1 MWTPRTIDPDR
12 AHSERLGAHSVQFA
26 VQPGVQLAARA
37 SAHAQSLAREFGP
50 LLAAFA
56 LGASIGAAS
65 TTSLPS
71 GSSARELG
79 LVVLLAAA
87 AAAAILPREE
97 QRDAATDRV
106 VASANG
112 DSSASISAADLRAR
126 IARVFATQRLFAVAL
141 CAALPG
147 FVLAHGFGAAL
158 AWAPVVWFLQV
169 ALAVGLA
176 LFAAA
181 ASATRI
187 GRLLPARI
195 LVPAWVLA
203 SPGAWL
209 VHAPADASAWN
220 PLYHLVAA
228 WRAILLPGIG
238 TSESLGAA
246 LLALAPA
253 ALLTALLGF
262 ATLAA
267 TERREDAPGP

>member
-1 MWTPRTIDPDR
+1 MWTPRTIDARPD
-12 AHSERLGAHSVQFA
+12 A
-26 VQPGVQLAARA
+26 QPAQLAVRVGV
-37 SAHAQSLAREFGP
+37 HAQSLAREFGP
-50 LLAAFA
+50 LLAALA
-56 LGASIGAAS
+56 IGASIGVAS
-65 TTSLPS
+65 TGTLPS
-71 GSSARELG
+71 GAAARELG
-79 LVVLLAAA
+79 LVVLFAAA

-97 QRDAATDRV
+97 RRDASDRTI
-106 VASANG
+106 ASARG
-112 DSSASISAADLRAR
+112 DSSASISAADLRTR
-126 IARVFATQRLFAVAL
+126 VARVFATQRLFAVVL

-147 FVLAHGFGAAL
+147 LVLAHGFRAAL
-158 AWAPVVWFLQV
+158 AWAPAVMLLQT
-169 ALAVGLA
+169 ALAVGLT

-181 ASATRI
+181 SSATRI

-238 TSESLGAA
+238 TSEPLSAA

-262 ATLAA
+262 AALAA
-267 TERREDAPGP
+267 TERREEAPGA